1 MKIQINRDMK
11 IVLLSALKEGIL
23 DTSQIPE
30 LENSMVQIIYRPTP
44 LSEED
49 IEDIR
54 RIESG
59 ND

>member
-23 DTSQIPE
+23 DTEMIPE
-30 LENSMVQIIYRPTP
+30 LDDLSPKIIFCPTP

>member
-1 MKIQINRDMK
+1 MKIQIDRNLK

-23 DTSQIPE
+23 DTSKILE
-30 LENSMVQIIYRPTP
+30 LENSLPKIIYSPTP
-44 LSEED
+44 LSEKD

-54 RIESG
+54 RIENG